1 MFWCRIT
8 SAFYFLPIH
17 FGNKVSRNKWPHIT
31 RCCIGVRPSQ
41 RKVIPIWHR
50 QFFERPSISVGRNL
64 FTKRYKTKSKKSLIT
79 FMIDGAVTTTFLCH
93 SFPPRRPRKNAYELD
108 FTHTGRT
115 SFLTPGTQKLPHP
128 HGTQGYPRQTGSYP
142 RDQILLAHWYHAIVG
157 LANKVVKMCPCHCET
172 HI

>member
-1 MFWCRIT
+1 MFLFWLFDILSVIWYSYVT
-8 SAFYFLPIH
+8 FHHTFHPKSPDTLVYFSQHSHGKIHHAINSYIIYFYGPSIPWRTVSH
-17 FGNKVSRNKWPHIT
+17 YQRVSRLRAPKAP
-31 RCCIGVRPSQ
+31 
-41 RKVIPIWHR
+41 K
-50 QFFERPSISVGRNL
+50 
-64 FTKRYKTKSKKSLIT
+64 
-79 FMIDGAVTTTFLCH
+79 TTFAAAPGFWSTAVWRL
-93 SFPPRRPRKNAYELD
+93 NAS
-108 FTHTGRT
+108 TGRT